1 MKYILIGDLAGTCSD
16 YGIAMYLRSMQRTL
30 SIIHFVVPAILIV
43 MAAINLTQLMINPD
57 DPQKKKFNAL
67 KNKFVAAVIIFF
79 IPMSFNIF
87 FSFMPDSFDIA
98 NCWEDAR
105 IIAEQLDNASTTE
118 STSTTSSVSTSSVYT
133 SVKESEKKAEQA
145 AKEKEKLRKK
155 VTKPIDSDNTTTTTT
170 TSSGKGEDVVKE
182 ARKYLGNPYA
192 YGGCSLTKGT
202 DCSCFVK
209 QIYAKFGVEL
219 PRTASAQSQQGKRV
233 AKLADAQP
241 GDLLFYVD
249 GSGGIG
255 HVAMYQGNNKVIHA
269 SSPSTGIK
277 ESNVNYRKYAVIK
290 RFL

>member
-1 MKYILIGDLAGTCSD
+1 MKYILIGDLTGTCGD
-16 YGIAMYLRSMQRTL
+16 YGIAMYLRSMQNTL
-30 SIIHFVVPAILIV
+30 GIIQFVVPAILIV

-67 KNKFVAAVIIFF
+67 KNKFIAAVIVFF
-79 IPMSFNIF
+79 IPMLFNVF
-87 FSFMPDSFDIA
+87 FSFMPDSFEMA
-98 NCWEDAR
+98 NCWEEAR
-105 IIAEQLDNASTTE
+105 IIAEQMDNTPKDTTINGG
-118 STSTTSSVSTSSVYT
+118 SSSPVYT
-133 SVKESEKKAEQA
+133 SVKESQKKAEKI

-155 VTKPIDSDNTTTTTT
+155 VTKPTDSDSTATTT

-182 ARKYLGNPYA
+182 ARKYLGNPYV
-192 YGGCSLTKGT
+192 YGGCSLTKGI
-202 DCSCFVK
+202 DCSCYVK

-219 PRTASAQSQQGKRV
+219 PRTAAAQSQQGKRI

-277 ESNVNYRKYAVIK
+277 ESDVNYRKYAMIK